1 MSKIQ
6 ANTYTDQSG
15 KGAPNFPHGAV
26 VTGVLTSTSTNQTVN
41 GNVTVSGNVGISGT
55 ITYEDA
61 TDIDS
66 VGIVTAR
73 SGVKVGA
80 HAGVGLTIFSDG
92 SINSSGIITA
102 SNISVASSVT
112 AATFHGSGANMTNA
126 STGVLERVSG
136 QCDGSTRSCNFGTFT
151 FPNVTAEQRISTT
164 TYTKVNS
171 SEITYKPPAGCIGV
185 MYEHHYLSSWIGGS
199 HAIQHHRLYISG
211 SGDGI
216 SGETEVT
223 YGRYNKASQYH
234 GGLTMF
240 RFYFRIRNDGGP
252 FATNTGS
259 LPTWNNNHT
268 IYIKSRHYNGS
279 TDVARFHAT
288 NYWDGEGTTFHQPS
302 ITITAYGS
310 PT

>member
-26 VTGVLTSTSTNQTVN
+26 VTGVLTATSINQTVN

-136 QCDGSTRSCNFGTFT
+136 QCDGSTRSCNFGTF
-151 FPNVTAEQRISTT
+151 
-164 TYTKVNS
+164 
-171 SEITYKPPAGCIGV
+171 G
-185 MYEHHYLSSWIGGS
+185 
-199 HAIQHHRLYISG
+199 
-211 SGDGI
+211 
-216 SGETEVT
+216 
-223 YGRYNKASQYH
+223 
-234 GGLTMF
+234 
-240 RFYFRIRNDGGP
+240 
-252 FATNTGS
+252 
-259 LPTWNNNHT
+259 
-268 IYIKSRHYNGS
+268 
-279 TDVARFHAT
+279 
-288 NYWDGEGTTFHQPS
+288 
-302 ITITAYGS
+302 
-310 PT
+310 

>member
-1 MSKIQ
+1 MSKIR
-6 ANTYTDQSG
+6 ANQITNENVN
-15 KGAPNFPHGAV
+15 GAPEFPHGLTTV
-26 VTGVLTSTSTNQTVN
+26 GVQTVSLGNTSITGDLTVN
-41 GNVTVSGNVGISGT
+41 GDANVGGVV
-55 ITYEDA
+55 TYEDV
-61 TDIDS
+61 TSVDS

-73 SGVKVGA
+73 SGLKIGPT
-80 HAGVGLTIFSDG
+80 AGVGATIFADG
-92 SINSSGIITA
+92 SINASGIIT
-102 SNISVASSVT
+102 STNVSVAGSVT

-223 YGRYNKASQYH
+223 YGRYNKAAQYH
-234 GGLTMF
+234 GGLIMV
-240 RFYFRIRNDGGP
+240 RFYFRIRNDGGS
-252 FATNTGS
+252 FTTTRGS

-279 TDVARFHAT
+279 TDVARFHQT

>member
-6 ANTYTDQSG
+6 ADTYTDQSG

-102 SNISVASSVT
+102 SNVSVASSVT
-112 AATFHGSGANMTNA
+112 ATTFYGDGINLTGISI
-126 STGVLERVSG
+126 GVLERVSG
-136 QCDGSTRSCNFGTFT
+136 QCDGSTRSCSFGTFT
-151 FPNVTAEQRISTT
+151 FPNVTAEQQIYTN
-164 TYTKVNS
+164 TYTILNS
-171 SEITYKPPAGCIGV
+171 SQITYKPPAGCIGV
-185 MYEHHYLSSWIGGS
+185 MYEHHFLSSWLDNS
-199 HAIQHHRLYISG
+199 HNIQHHRLYIDG

-216 SGETEVT
+216 SGETEIT
-223 YGRYNKASQYH
+223 RSRFTIGGYYS

-240 RFYFRIRNDGGP
+240 RWYFRIRNS
-252 FATNTGS
+252 GS
-259 LPTWNNNHT
+259 LDTVNGVLPTWNNNHT
-268 IYIKSRHYNGS
+268 IRIKSRRYASANA
-279 TDVARFHAT
+279 VPKFHQT
-288 NYWDGEGTTFHQPS
+288 RYWDGEGSVFHQPS